1 MANKRDE
8 ILEKVKAL
16 FALGDS
22 ARNNSEEEAKAAMLK
37 AQQLM
42 AKYDISTAEVEE
54 QEEDLYSHEMCEHK
68 WDYAYRIPL
77 GNVLAKNFRCMLYM
91 SGKSIVFMG
100 HSSDAKICKSTFEFA
115 YKFIQK
121 KGNSLYNKRYSMGLP
136 TKGVFNSYAHGFI
149 TGLNEAFSAQCTALI
164 IVTPQDVI
172 DEFKNFTE
180 GWGTKKSK
188 NIADDI
194 TDNQVW
200 QEGRRDGKK
209 FMDKDKLP
217 E

>member
-1 MANKRDE
+1 MAKKRDE
-8 ILEKVKAL
+8 ILEKIKNL
-16 FALGDS
+16 LALGDS
-22 ARNNSEEEAKAAMLK
+22 AKNNSEEEAKAAMLK

-42 AKYDISTAEVEE
+42 AKYDISASEVEE
-54 QEEDLYSHEMCEHK
+54 ESEEVYAHEECEHK
-68 WDYAYRIPL
+68 WDYAYRVPL
-77 GNVLAKNFRCMLYM
+77 ANVLAKNFRCMVYIK
-91 SGKSIVFMG
+91 GKKIVFMG
-100 HSSDAKICKSTFEFA
+100 HSSDAKICRATFEFA

-121 KGNSLYNKRYSMGLP
+121 KGNSLYNKRYTMGLP

-149 TGLNEAFSAQCTALI
+149 VGLNEAFNVQCTALA

-172 DEFKNFTE
+172 DEFNDMSKD
-180 GWGTKKSK
+180 WGRKKTK
-188 NIADDI
+188 NIGDDV

-200 QEGRRDGKK
+200 REGRIDGKK